1 MLWLLN
7 PRCALRCAGVQ
18 CSTLH
23 ALAACSVICISAG
36 QALAQGTLP
45 PLSVEATAK
54 KKKAPAAA
62 KKDAASAAQP
72 DGTPPAPALG
82 PVPDAKGDIGY
93 NATRTTSAT
102 KTDTPLRNIPQSITV
117 VTDEQIKDQGFQSIG
132 DISRYVPGVIVH
144 QGEGNRDQISIRGQV
159 ASTADFFVD
168 GVRDDAS
175 IFRDLYNSER
185 VEFLKGPSALIFGRG
200 GAGGIINRV
209 TKQPEFGPAFG
220 EATVEFGSF
229 DHKRTVIDAG
239 SALGGSSAFR
249 ILGMYED
256 SGSFRD
262 FVDLNRWAV
271 NPTFT
276 FKLSDT
282 TKMTVGYE
290 HAFDHRTAD
299 RGIPSILLPG
309 FSYSVPAPTDR
320 STFFGN
326 PDVSFAQSTLDRLY
340 ATVEH
345 KFDSGLTVRNHT
357 SWATYDK
364 FYQNVY
370 PGTAFNAPGP
380 GLVGLVAY
388 NNENDRDNLFNQT
401 DFTYKFDLGFTRHTL
416 MFGAEF
422 GHQESDNWRHNGTFG
437 PGNGQCVSF
446 STANGSPTGQCNVL
460 FTSPTIFSPDVTFAV
475 TQTRNHVSADV
486 QSFYIQDQIQLGR
499 HLELIAGVRH
509 DTFGVGLT
517 NLGPGTPTL
526 PAGAQLSQTDNLL
539 SPRFG
544 VILKPTDH
552 LSLYSSYSVTYLPAS
567 GDQFA
572 GVALNTL
579 TLDPEKYTNY
589 EIGAKWD
596 VTRALAFTAA
606 AYRTDRENVRFPI
619 TLPDGSPGFV
629 QTGESQVEGLE
640 LTLTGYLT
648 DKWQVAGGYNHIF
661 KGELTSATS
670 PTLPAGTP
678 LPLLPEDTFS
688 IWNRYQFSS
697 WFGAGIGLVY
707 HSSSLATLL
716 GPTDPTRVVLPA
728 YTTVDAALFF
738 KLNEKWSAQLNVN
751 NIFNEGYIVSAD
763 SVNNLTPGAP
773 TTAILS
779 VTAKF

>member
-1 MLWLLN
+1 MLRLPT
-7 PRCALRCAGVQ
+7 PRCVPGRAQ
-18 CSTLH
+18 PPILH
-23 ALAACSVICISAG
+23 ALLACSVIWIFAG
-36 QALAQGTLP
+36 QALAQGSLP
-45 PLSVEATAK
+45 PVTVEAAK
-54 KKKAPAAA
+54 KKKAPATA
-62 KKDAASAAQP
+62 KKAAVSAPQPVAPPATAASA
-72 DGTPPAPALG
+72 
-82 PVPDAKGDIGY
+82 PVANAKGDIGY
-93 NATRTTSAT
+93 NATKTTSAT

-132 DISRYVPGVIVH
+132 DITRYVPGVILH
-144 QGEGNRDQISIRGQV
+144 QGEGNRDQISIRGQT
-159 ASTADFFVD
+159 ASTADFFVN

-175 IFRDLYNSER
+175 IFRDLYNAER

-200 GAGGIINRV
+200 GAGGVVNRV

-229 DHKRTVIDAG
+229 DHKRTVLDMG
-239 SALGGSSAFR
+239 SGLGGSSAFR

-256 SGSFRD
+256 SGSYRD
-262 FVDLNRWAV
+262 FVDLDRWAV

-276 FKLSDT
+276 FKIGEATLVT
-282 TKMTVGYE
+282 LGYE

-299 RGIPSILLPG
+299 RGIPSILPPG
-309 FSYSVPAPTDR
+309 SSYSVPAPTDR

-326 PDVSFAQSTLDRLY
+326 PNVSFAEATVDRLY

-345 KFDSGLTVRNHT
+345 KTDSGLTIRNHT

-370 PGTAFNAPGP
+370 PGTAFNTPGP
-380 GLVGLVAY
+380 GLVGIVAY

-401 DFTYKFDLGFTRHTL
+401 DFTYKFDLGFTRHTVL
-416 MFGAEF
+416 FGAEF

-460 FTSPTIFSPDVTFAV
+460 FTSPTIFTPDVTFGV
-475 TQTRNHVSADV
+475 TQTRNHVDADV
-486 QSFYIQDQIQLGR
+486 RSFYIQDQVQLGR
-499 HLELIAGVRH
+499 YLEVIAGLRH
-509 DTFGVGLT
+509 DTFGVELT
-517 NLGPGTPTL
+517 NLGPGTATL
-526 PAGAQLSQTDNLL
+526 PAGAKLSQTDELL
-539 SPRFG
+539 SPRLG
-544 VILKPTDH
+544 VILKPTDN
-552 LSLYSSYSVTYLPAS
+552 LSLYSSYAVTYLPAS

-579 TLDPEKYTNY
+579 TLDPEKFTNY
-589 EIGAKWD
+589 EIGLKWD
-596 VTRALAFTAA
+596 VTRALAFTGAL
-606 AYRTDRENVRFPI
+606 YRSDRENVRFAV
-619 TLPDGSPGFV
+619 SPTEFV

-640 LTLTGYLT
+640 LTFTGYLT

-688 IWNRYQFSS
+688 LWNRYQFAS

-707 HSSSLATLL
+707 HSSNLATLL

-738 KLNEKWSAQLNVN
+738 KFNEKWSAQLNVY
-751 NIFNEGYIVSAD
+751 NIFNEGYILSAD
-763 SVNNLTPGAP
+763 AVNNLTPGAP
-773 TTAILS
+773 TTALFS